1 MININGYTIQDYP
14 NQNKIVI
21 GLPQTPETAT
31 STIGGIVNRK
41 RELTQ
46 DELIQILTYTMQYY
60 L

>member
-21 GLPQTPETAT
+21 GLPQTLETAT
-31 STIGGIVNRK
+31 STVGGVVTRK
-41 RELTQ
+41 KELTQ
-46 DELIQILTYTMQYY
+46 EELVQILTYTMQYY